1 MALLRRSAASELPES
16 QVEFRE
22 ESPAKR
28 WLTLLVYLVL
38 ALAVAV
44 LVVLAGRWV
53 YHKVHNTSGP
63 NPTAVTPQ
71 GSQNTLSSPNSSK
84 NPAPAPTPAPSSSN
98 AGNSN
103 PVRPGSN
110 PPTPNPTPLPASGK
124 STPAPSPSTLP
135 NNGPGDMAALFIG
148 SSLAGAALHYLVI
161 LRKPKEV

>member
-84 NPAPAPTPAPSSSN
+84 NPAPAPSSSN
-98 AGNSN
+98 AGNSS

-110 PPTPNPTPLPASGK
+110 PTTPNPTSPPANGK
-124 STPAPSPSTLP
+124 STPAPSPNSLP
-135 NNGPGDMAALFIG
+135 NNGPGDVAALFIG
-148 SSLAGAALHYLVI
+148 SSLAGATLHYLVI
-161 LRKPKEV
+161 LRKPKEL